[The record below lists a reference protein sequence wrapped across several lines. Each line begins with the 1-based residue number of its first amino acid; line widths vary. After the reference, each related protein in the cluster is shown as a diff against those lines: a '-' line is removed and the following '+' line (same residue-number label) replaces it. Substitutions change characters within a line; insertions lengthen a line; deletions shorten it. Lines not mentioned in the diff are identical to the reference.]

1 MVGHSGPGRGE
12 EVNYSE
18 RMADIAT
25 MLAADGYNL
34 AVEENERRVALTV
47 SPGPDACADCLVPK
61 DVFRGIASHQLGIDG
76 ELIDITYP
84 ADLPGYSGPA
94 GTEGPPGTGGPL
106 GTEGTA
112 H

>member
-1 MVGHSGPGRGE
+1 MS
-12 EVNYSE
+12 YTE

-34 AVEENERRVALTV
+34 AVEENGARVALTV
-47 SPGPDACADCLVPK
+47 SPGLDACEDCLVSK
-61 DVFRGIASHQLGIDG
+61 DVLRGIASHQLGVEG

-84 ADLPGYSGPA
+84 VDLPAYIGS
-94 GTEGPPGTGGPL
+94 
-106 GTEGTA
+106 A

>member
-1 MVGHSGPGRGE
+1 MS
-12 EVNYSE
+12 YTE

-34 AVEENERRVALTV
+34 AVEENGPRVALTV
-47 SPGPDACADCLVPK
+47 SPGSDACEDCLVPK
-61 DVFRGIASHQLGIDG
+61 DVLRGIASHQLGVEG

-84 ADLPGYSGPA
+84 VDLPGYSG
-94 GTEGPPGTGGPL
+94 
-106 GTEGTA
+106 TA